1 MSSQLNELQ
10 NATVG
15 MTVGVIEV
23 RMTSSRARIAAASL
37 DASWKIRWMEDRGL
51 FSSVDGAASR

>member
-1 MSSQLNELQ
+1 LSFTNRNNCNGTMSSNLNEVQ

-23 RMTSSRARIAAASL
+23 SVNKKQFRSKAAPRRLSR
-37 DASWKIRWMEDRGL
+37 
-51 FSSVDGAASR
+51 

>member
-1 MSSQLNELQ
+1 MSSALNELQ

-23 RMTSSRARIAAASL
+23 RKDVVDIGHQL
-37 DASWKIRWMEDRGL
+37 L
-51 FSSVDGAASR
+51 F